1 MVSTTECLEFNCL
14 FNYKQ
19 LKLCKKEWLYSPL
32 FYSSNKNTTWRLQI
46 DRSHST
52 KLGIYLTLVDGAP
65 CTLRSY
71 TLSMMTNTKP
81 SLIIFNNKCTEQRI
95 FPSNDFSWGFEN
107 FCTYRE
113 LKDERHLL
121 RDPKTKLINV
131 RCTMNLE
138 IFTPD
143 NITDDRRLATDL
155 FHKYSLEQW
164 IAFLKQRDN
173 LPELSNRVNQEI
185 EARLKY

>member
-46 DRSHST
+46 DRSQ
-52 KLGIYLTLVDGAP
+52 
-65 CTLRSY
+65 
-71 TLSMMTNTKP
+71 P